1 MCVCDETGTAVY
13 RIQIHVIR
21 QHVTMVWQYEI
32 DNADATDATDCDEV
46 RVRKIK
52 NQKSESLVSNGTSRH
67 IEPSSS
73 IWRLLDVIFSAASR
87 A

>member
-1 MCVCDETGTAVY
+1 MCDETGTAVY

-52 NQKSESLVSNGTSRH
+52 KSEAGVPSQYGTSRH

-73 IWRLLDVIFSAASR
+73 IWRLLNGIFSAASR